1 MSDVITLAHGSGGRK
16 TSELIAEL
24 FKKNLGNEYF
34 TADDAAVMPKPEG
47 RIAMSTDGFIVSP
60 WEFNGGNIGKLSI
73 CGTVNDLACM
83 GAKPLYLTC
92 SYIVEE
98 GFPVSHASGMVEV
111 SNDWTQASQA
121 MIVGGKD
128 SNGNVLNAVWGYDG
142 TRWGK
147 ISNNHGQELPG
158 LCDAT
163 LFRYYTYT
171 QLKGVRRYGL
181 QNTWFI
187 MGGQLADGSLN
198 DAIYLSN
205 SQGVTWA
212 SGDTTYFQPSHM
224 PKFYGAQAFVHS
236 ETMTASGANY
246 LPRRVQSLSATW
258 DCPYLY
264 LFGGYGEDDALLPNV
279 WRGVYIRLT
288 NSPID

>member
-98 GFPVSHASGMVEV
+98 GFPVSDLEKIA
-111 SNDWTQASQA
+111 QA
-121 MIVGGKD
+121 MGETCRKAGVKIVAGDTKVVDGG
-128 SNGNVLNAVWGYDG
+128 STGGIFINTTGVGVVPDG
-142 TRWGK
+142 TEIAAAVGRGCVMGCQFHPEKSGVVGLK
-147 ISNNHGQELPG
+147 I
-158 LCDAT
+158 
-163 LFRYYTYT
+163 
-171 QLKGVRRYGL
+171 LK
-181 QNTWFI
+181 
-187 MGGQLADGSLN
+187 
-198 DAIYLSN
+198 
-205 SQGVTWA
+205 
-212 SGDTTYFQPSHM
+212 
-224 PKFYGAQAFVHS
+224 AFA
-236 ETMTASGANY
+236 ET
-246 LPRRVQSLSATW
+246 
-258 DCPYLY
+258 
-264 LFGGYGEDDALLPNV
+264 EDF
-279 WRGVYIRLT
+279 T
-288 NSPID
+288 C